1 MNDLL
6 IKVLST
12 VMVINAGMHFYYA
25 YKKECLRKPKVFNI
39 NGINGS
45 FGRNNI
51 NKTRNR

>member
-6 IKVLST
+6 IKTLIT
-12 VMVINAGMHFYYA
+12 VMVIDTGMHFYMLI
-25 YKKECLRKPKVFNI
+25 KECLSKPKIFNI

-45 FGRNNI
+45 FSWSSI